1 MLTALIAVFAALS
14 LFNFIFIVFMVTQP
28 RELKDSSNNLD
39 YYKVFWYALIF
50 FILITLVYVAI
61 VLLTQR
67 RHHQIAQR

>member
-50 FILITLVYVAI
+50 FILIVLVYVAI